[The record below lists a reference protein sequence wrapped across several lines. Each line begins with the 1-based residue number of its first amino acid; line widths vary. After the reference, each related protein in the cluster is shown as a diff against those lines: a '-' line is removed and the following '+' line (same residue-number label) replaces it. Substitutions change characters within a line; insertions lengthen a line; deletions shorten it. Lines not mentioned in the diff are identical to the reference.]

1 LPFPGFLLNVARRAR
16 ESGLGNFTLPHGILN
31 ESYGCCTNNSV
42 LQPVSIEEK
51 QTSRRLAILLVE
63 NDAAMAKLTHIAFQE
78 VGLHEGVIAV
88 ADGDEAL
95 EYLRDRNH
103 QQEDG
108 PDLIFLDLHLPKKS
122 GLEVLKE
129 IKESPV
135 WSVTPVVVVSGY
147 ADPMEIRRAYELHAS
162 CYVRKPSDL
171 GQFLRFAQVC
181 YEFWGQVATLPT
193 RA

>member
-1 LPFPGFLLNVARRAR
+1 MERSWEADAPAWYSQPKLDA
-16 ESGLGNFTLPHGILN
+16 
-31 ESYGCCTNNSV
+31 SV
-42 LQPVSIEEK
+42 RIVQFLQPVSIEEK
-51 QTSRRLAILLVE
+51 QASQRLAILLIE
-63 NDAAMAKLTHIAFQE
+63 NDPAMAKLTHIAFQE
-78 VGLHEGVIAV
+78 AGLHSGVIAV

-103 QQEDG
+103 QQDDG

-147 ADPMEIRRAYELHAS
+147 SDPLEIRRAYELHAS

-171 GQFLRFAQVC
+171 EQFLRFAQVC
-181 YEFWGQVATLPT
+181 YEFWGQVATLPA